1 MEDFQKNISKNWWE
15 ISITKSLE
23 SSRISG
29 TDLTNL
35 SQINVDLVSG
45 QSLKLILRETQSTWI
60 CTNKYQPRVFPRPFR
75 HWGGGGGEG
84 GGTSAGGQSVNGG
97 LIRGT

>member
-1 MEDFQKNISKNWWE
+1 MEDFQKHISKNWCE

-23 SSRISG
+23 SSRISR

-45 QSLKLILRETQSTWI
+45 QSFEIDTERNTVNMDLYEQIPTQG
-60 CTNKYQPRVFPRPFR
+60 FP
-75 HWGGGGGEG
+75 
-84 GGTSAGGQSVNGG
+84 
-97 LIRGT
+97 